1 MVVPDQRSNDYGR
14 EDTTDN
20 EGHPRLLIEL
30 LRRTLAWLE
39 HGRDIQER
47 SALSRG
53 SERRAIAYRVTLTE
67 ISMATPV
74 HGLSLLI
81 WTKDSKKYTRIAPT
95 GVAALKTA
103 TCLRQSGRG
112 SPVASRD
119 VVRANTV
126 GAEW

>member
-1 MVVPDQRSNDYGR
+1 
-14 EDTTDN
+14 
-20 EGHPRLLIEL
+20 
-30 LRRTLAWLE
+30 
-39 HGRDIQER
+39 
-47 SALSRG
+47 
-53 SERRAIAYRVTLTE
+53 
-67 ISMATPV
+67 MATPV

-112 SPVASRD
+112 SPVARRD

-126 GAEW
+126 GAMLQCEQFAFFLGSYVWGKCRLTFVDYQGQKDGD